1 MKKLIPIVLVL
12 LLFMPLA
19 VPAAAFTGD
28 TRKTVSTEAYK
39 LHIYLVE
46 YEARGMLTEA
56 SLPETDR
63 AYAKN
68 EIVAAVA
75 ELYVPEDDEITGN
88 DYGKLVFGGE
98 NVSLNVADN
107 RDTAG
112 NIDMEIN
119 DAVSDDADITTFSSL
134 VDDEIVTRIN
144 SLPGENT
151 YKWLF
156 FAKVTD
162 DDASLYAKLIDGD
175 GNEGFG
181 SDDVMEATLEGTNYL
196 VWKTT
201 PDQDGDFSYI
211 IAVIDSGSDYYKS
224 EIRID
229 VDDTHKSQGMSIDI
243 DGGQGLAYAPAALG
257 VNTAGKLGVVDPL
270 NKAKILT
277 DGSLYDDIMDIYNGI
292 VEGIFGM
299 DYYFIGNFVRDSFFE
314 DLVSANT
321 IVSTVNIKPY
331 AAYVIVPD
339 TVVANPPKTGDAASI
354 LGFGMIALAGA
365 GVLLLRK
372 RR

>member
-12 LLFMPLA
+12 LLLMPLA
-19 VPAAAFTGD
+19 AHAAAFTGD
-28 TRKTVSTEAYK
+28 TRNTVSTEAYK
-39 LHIYLVE
+39 LHIFLVE
-46 YEARGMLTEA
+46 YEDKGMLTEA

-63 AYAKN
+63 GYAKN
-68 EIVAAVA
+68 EIVAAVV
-75 ELYVPEDDEITGN
+75 ELYVPEDDEIKGQ

-98 NVSLNVADN
+98 NISLNVADN

-119 DAVSDDADITTFSSL
+119 DAVSDDANITTFSSL
-134 VDDEIVTRIN
+134 IDDEIVTRIN

-162 DDASLYAKLIDGD
+162 DDASLYAKLIDGS
-175 GNEGFG
+175 GNDGFG
-181 SDDVMEATLEGTNYL
+181 QDDVMEVTLEGTQYL
-196 VWKTT
+196 IWKTT
-201 PDQDGDFSYI
+201 PNSDGDFSYI

-229 VDDTHKSQGMSIDI
+229 VDDAHKSLGMRIDI
-243 DGGQGLAYAPAALG
+243 DGGQGTAYVPAALG
-257 VNTAGKLGVVDPL
+257 VNTAGKLGVIDPS
-270 NKAKILT
+270 NPAKVLT
-277 DGSLYDDIMDIYNGI
+277 DGSLYDDIMDIYDDI
-292 VEGIFGM
+292 VEGVFGM
-299 DYYFIGNFVRDSFFE
+299 DYYFIGNYVRDSFFE

-321 IVSTVNIKPY
+321 IVSTVDIQPY

-339 TVVANPPKTGDAASI
+339 TVVVNPPKTGDAASI
-354 LGFGMIALAGA
+354 LGFSMIALAGA
-365 GVLLLRK
+365 GVILLRK
-372 RR
+372 RG